1 MLTTPYTSKLR
12 PMDAVRSALDALRIA
27 TTARYQLMRG
37 LQTISIELQN
47 VVTEIELSGL
57 RLPDS
62 ELCMLLAAGI
72 EAAQADGLAESE
84 HGQYIIEMG
93 RIALER
99 AEEAGLYV
107 RMPES
112 EDTSC

>member
-1 MLTTPYTSKLR
+1 MLSTAYITNKIR
-12 PMDAVRSALDALRIA
+12 PIDAVRSALDGLRIA
-27 TTARYQLMRG
+27 TTARYRLMRG
-37 LQTISIELQN
+37 VQTITLELQN

-72 EAAQADGLAESE
+72 EA
-84 HGQYIIEMG
+84 G

>member
-62 ELCMLLAAGI
+62 ELCLLLAAGI

-93 RIALER
+93 RVALAR

-107 RMPES
+107 REV
-112 EDTSC
+112 ER